1 MAVLPDVPTVAENWI
16 SGYEATAGQGLMTPS
31 EVPAPVIARLNQEV
45 LNGLAL
51 PEVRSQLSR
60 QGTDPLGSTPETYNR
75 FVQAEIERWTKV
87 ARAGRTSL
95 D

>member
-16 SGYEATAGQGLMTPS
+16 TGYEATAWQRLMAPAGVPS
-31 EVPAPVIARLNQEV
+31 PVVARLNQEV
-45 LNGLAL
+45 LKVLAL

-87 ARAGRTSL
+87 ARAGRISL
-95 D
+95 E